1 MFDWKNIW
9 PSFLW
14 DILSGCNAS
23 DNVPY
28 HQIEGAE
35 TLWRM
40 ICASMRE
47 YWFEAIG
54 IIQYRYRGNI
64 IKPYD
69 GCTLDHPK
77 PFFVDRTMDV
87 DKFWNNIH
95 SLDLKRMLV
104 ELNSEKT
111 SLIPDVLCPWG
122 CTEFCFEAGHTNL
135 GILIQHHLRK
145 VVLNFPTAQWY
156 RKIHFVESS
165 RNDYI
170 CEEENRDLVLMN
182 PKWPVQPCVVLEEGE
197 GLMAMVCRHHV
208 KHSDTKRLY
217 LHPPR
222 KPNNILSSERSDQ
235 LCPCQAQPRTVGN
248 MKASKYNTTMMM
260 TSQQYTFSG
269 ADSIYLTS
277 EPQFSSLSVM
287 LMTHETQSIAKR
299 NDINSLISQ
308 FVRDGMMNAE
318 LAKNLRERAA
328 EDYPEGSLQ
337 KYIESATYVNLR
349 DCMLFQKKGRD
360 KSVE

>member
-47 YWFEAIG
+47 YWVEAIG
-54 IIQYRYRGNI
+54 IIQYRYRDNI

-104 ELNSEKT
+104 ELNLEKT

-156 RKIHFVESS
+156 RKMHFVESS

-182 PKWPVQPCVVLEEGE
+182 PKWPVRPCVVLEEGE
-197 GLMAMVCRHHV
+197 GLMAMVCRHHM

-222 KPNNILSSERSDQ
+222 KPNNI
-235 LCPCQAQPRTVGN
+235 TV
-248 MKASKYNTTMMM
+248 
-260 TSQQYTFSG
+260 
-269 ADSIYLTS
+269 
-277 EPQFSSLSVM
+277 
-287 LMTHETQSIAKR
+287 
-299 NDINSLISQ
+299 
-308 FVRDGMMNAE
+308 
-318 LAKNLRERAA
+318 
-328 EDYPEGSLQ
+328 
-337 KYIESATYVNLR
+337 
-349 DCMLFQKKGRD
+349 
-360 KSVE
+360 